1 MSLTGKLSYHKAS
14 LNLKRA
20 LWGDKPEGLLPENC
34 PNFSFF
40 LFGPGNLNYDKP
52 QGALWAE
59 NCPNFLAVKTEVF
72 SGKLKMIFLICVL

>member
-1 MSLTGKLSYHKAS
+1 MTAMKVLNLKQSKFKINYIKAS

-40 LFGPGNLNYDKP
+40 FVWAGTLWALVTSPSRGFDFPDFGPGKLEFS
-52 QGALWAE
+52 QE
-59 NCPNFLAVKTEVF
+59 N
-72 SGKLKMIFLICVL
+72 